1 MIRISKIIAFV
12 CAGLLLSATA
22 VQAQS
27 TPAPNTSTAAPA
39 PDATHKP
46 PAPDATHK
54 VPASSTPAPSAGT
67 DSGVSSAHLK

>member
-1 MIRISKIIAFV
+1 MLRISKIVAFV

-27 TPAPNTSTAAPA
+27 TPAPNTSTAAST

-54 VPASSTPAPSAGT
+54 VPASTTPAPSAGT
-67 DSGVSSAHLK
+67 DSGASRAPIK